1 MGICCSKK
9 NFVNIE
15 ENSKIIFDDKLK
27 ESNLNYEKTSLNQNS
42 KKNFNSGP
50 ILKLLMS
57 KDYTFNIKKNDE
69 ISNRFKQTEND

>member
-1 MGICCSKK
+1 MGICCSKE

-15 ENSKIIFDDKLK
+15 ENSKIIFDKNSK
-27 ESNLNYEKTSLNQNS
+27 ESNSNNEKTSLNQNS
-42 KKNFNSGP
+42 KKIYNSGP

-57 KDYTFNIKKNDE
+57 KDYPNIKKNDE